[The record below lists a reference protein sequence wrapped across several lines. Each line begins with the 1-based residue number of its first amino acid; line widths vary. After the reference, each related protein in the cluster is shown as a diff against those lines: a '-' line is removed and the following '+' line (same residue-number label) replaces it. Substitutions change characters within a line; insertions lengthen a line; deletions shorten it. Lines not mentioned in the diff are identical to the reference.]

1 MNMKM
6 KKILLMSGGFDSL
19 LLSYQTRFVITDYI
33 YLQYGQKFLQQE
45 KAVLLKWIQH
55 TKKAIQYCEIPKL
68 KQIDGMFFGRNLQF
82 MLFLREKYLN
92 QNIVVYFGNN
102 ATDTY
107 SDNSFE
113 YMMRLEK
120 IINDSYPRM
129 AMRIICPLANLAKDQ
144 IVMDYYRT
152 LLYTNYGIEPYYCD
166 SGKPEPC
173 GKCHSCMVMKNILKR
188 SAKL

>member
-1 MNMKM
+1 MKM

-55 TKKAIQYCEIPKL
+55 TKKTIQYCEIPKL

-129 AMRIICPLANLAKDQ
+129 AMRIICPLANLTKDQ

-166 SGKPEPC
+166 FGKPEPC
-173 GKCHSCMVMKNILKR
+173 GKCHSCMVMKDILKR

>member
-1 MNMKM
+1 MNKL
-6 KKILLMSGGFDSL
+6 KKILLLSGGFDSL

-33 YLQYGQKFLQQE
+33 YLQYGQKFLSQE
-45 KAVLLKWIQH
+45 LYVIDKWSQL
-55 TKKAIQYCEIPKL
+55 TKKVVQCCNIQKL

-92 QNIVVYFGNN
+92 QNIIVYFGNN

-120 IINDSYPRM
+120 IINDSYPGM
-129 AMRIICPLANLAKDQ
+129 VIRIICPLANLTKDQ
-144 IVMDYYRT
+144 IVIDYYNT
-152 LLYTNYGIEPYYCD
+152 PLSTHIQPYYCD
-166 SGKPEPC
+166 SGKSEPC
-173 GKCHSCMVMKNILKR
+173 GKCHSCAVMKDILKR
-188 SAKL
+188 GVKS